1 MMMVLSLMKTDNF
14 NQKNGE
20 EYSIMKMWII
30 LLLSSFMFAQQTFSN
45 EEVLGIANQIKE
57 LQYSDSIKTV
67 QIENLEKQIVGYKK
81 QAEID
86 SLLLQHK
93 DFQIGLL
100 DERSK
105 LYEEQV
111 KLVRPKWYESKY
123 IYWIQGSAII
133 LIGSWVSS
141 NVR

>member
-1 MMMVLSLMKTDNF
+1 MKYF
-14 NQKNGE
+14 
-20 EYSIMKMWII
+20 WI
-30 LLLSSFMFAQQTFSN
+30 LLILAPLFAQQTFSN

-57 LQYSDSIKTV
+57 LQYSDSVKTI
-67 QIENLEKQIVGYKK
+67 QIANLEKQIVGYKK

-100 DERSK
+100 DERCK
-105 LYEEQV
+105 LYEKQV
-111 KLVRPKWYESKY
+111 KLVKPKWYESKY

>member
-1 MMMVLSLMKTDNF
+1 MIFKKYL
-14 NQKNGE
+14 
-20 EYSIMKMWII
+20 I
-30 LLLSSFMFAQQTFSN
+30 LLFIFTFSFAQQTFSN
-45 EEVLGIANQIKE
+45 EEVLNIANQIKE

-93 DFQIGLL
+93 DFQIGILN
-100 DERSK
+100 ERSK

-111 KLVRPKWYESKY
+111 KLVKPKWYESKY

>member
-1 MMMVLSLMKTDNF
+1 
-14 NQKNGE
+14 
-20 EYSIMKMWII
+20 MWII

-57 LQYSDSIKTV
+57 LQYSDSVKTV
-67 QIENLEKQIVGYKK
+67 QIENLEKQIGTYKR

-86 SLLLQHK
+86 SLLLRHK
-93 DFQIGLL
+93 DFQVGLL
-100 DERSK
+100 NERCK
-105 LYEEQV
+105 LYEEQI
-111 KLVRPKWYESKY
+111 KLVKPKWYESKY
-123 IYWIQGSAII
+123 IYWFQGSAMI

>member
-1 MMMVLSLMKTDNF
+1 MK
-14 NQKNGE
+14 
-20 EYSIMKMWII
+20 YIWI
-30 LLLSSFMFAQQTFSN
+30 LLLLVPLFAQQTFSN
-45 EEVLGIANQIKE
+45 EEVLNIANQIKE

-67 QIENLEKQIVGYKK
+67 QIENLERQIVGYKK
-81 QAEID
+81 QSEID

-93 DFQIGLL
+93 DFQIGILN
-100 DERSK
+100 ERSK

-111 KLVRPKWYESKY
+111 KLVKPKWYESKY

>member
-1 MMMVLSLMKTDNF
+1 
-14 NQKNGE
+14 
-20 EYSIMKMWII
+20 MKMWLI
-30 LLLSSFMFAQQTFSN
+30 LLLSTFIFAQQTFSN

-57 LQYSDSIKTV
+57 LQYSDSVKTL

-93 DFQIGLL
+93 DFQIRIL
-100 DERSK
+100 DERCK
-105 LYEEQV
+105 LYEKQV
-111 KLVRPKWYESKY
+111 KLVKPKWYESKY

>member
-1 MMMVLSLMKTDNF
+1 MKTEF
-14 NQKNGE
+14 IE
-20 EYSIMKMWII
+20 R
-30 LLLSSFMFAQQTFSN
+30 
-45 EEVLGIANQIKE
+45 KE
-57 LQYSDSIKTV
+57 LLEKKNLDNIFNIIETEK
-67 QIENLEKQIVGYKK
+67 ENLSKEYNYIQLCNLIRDTIKQIDTYKR
-81 QAEID
+81 QTGID

-93 DFQIGLL
+93 DFQIKIL
-100 DERSK
+100 DERCK
-105 LYEEQV
+105 LYEKQV

>member
-1 MMMVLSLMKTDNF
+1 MKYF
-14 NQKNGE
+14 
-20 EYSIMKMWII
+20 WI
-30 LLLSSFMFAQQTFSN
+30 LLLLLVPLFAQQTFSN

-57 LQYSDSIKTV
+57 LQHSDSVKTI
-67 QIENLEKQIVGYKK
+67 QIVNLEKQIDTYKR
-81 QAEID
+81 QAGID

-100 DERSK
+100 DERCK

>member
-1 MMMVLSLMKTDNF
+1 MK
-14 NQKNGE
+14 
-20 EYSIMKMWII
+20 YLWI
-30 LLLSSFMFAQQTFSN
+30 LLLLVPLFRQQTFSN
-45 EEVLGIANQIKE
+45 EEVLGIANQIKQ
-57 LQYSDSIKTV
+57 LQYSDSLKTI
-67 QIENLEKQIVGYKK
+67 QIVNLEKQIDTYKR
-81 QAEID
+81 QTGID

-93 DFQIGLL
+93 DFQIGIL
-100 DERSK
+100 DERCK

>member
-1 MMMVLSLMKTDNF
+1 
-14 NQKNGE
+14 
-20 EYSIMKMWII
+20 MKMWII

-45 EEVLGIANQIKE
+45 EEVLNIANQIKE

-81 QAEID
+81 QSEID

-100 DERSK
+100 NERVK

-111 KLVRPKWYESKY
+111 KLVKPKWYESKY
-123 IYWIQGSAII
+123 IYWIQGSAMI

>member
-1 MMMVLSLMKTDNF
+1 MK
-14 NQKNGE
+14 
-20 EYSIMKMWII
+20 YLWI
-30 LLLSSFMFAQQTFSN
+30 LLLLVPLFAQQTFTN
-45 EEVLGIANQIKE
+45 EEVLNITNQIKE

-93 DFQIGLL
+93 DFQIGILN
-100 DERSK
+100 ERSK

>member
-1 MMMVLSLMKTDNF
+1 MK
-14 NQKNGE
+14 
-20 EYSIMKMWII
+20 YLWI
-30 LLLSSFMFAQQTFSN
+30 LLLLVPLFGQQTFSN
-45 EEVLGIANQIKE
+45 EEVLGIANQIKK

-86 SLLLQHK
+86 SLMLQHK
-93 DFQIGLL
+93 DFQIGILN
-100 DERSK
+100 ERSK

>member
-93 DFQIGLL
+93 DFQIGILN
-100 DERSK
+100 ERSK

-111 KLVRPKWYESKY
+111 KLVKPKWYESKY

>member
-1 MMMVLSLMKTDNF
+1 MIFKKYL
-14 NQKNGE
+14 
-20 EYSIMKMWII
+20 I
-30 LLLSSFMFAQQTFSN
+30 LLFIFTFSFAQQTFSN
-45 EEVLGIANQIKE
+45 EEVLNIANQIKE

-67 QIENLEKQIVGYKK
+67 QIENLERQIVGYKK

-93 DFQIGLL
+93 DFQIGILN
-100 DERSK
+100 ERSK

>member
-1 MMMVLSLMKTDNF
+1 MKYF
-14 NQKNGE
+14 
-20 EYSIMKMWII
+20 WI
-30 LLLSSFMFAQQTFSN
+30 LLLLVPLFSQQTFSN

-57 LQYSDSIKTV
+57 LQHSDSVKTI
-67 QIENLEKQIVGYKK
+67 QIVNLEKQIDTYKR
-81 QAEID
+81 QAGID

>member
-1 MMMVLSLMKTDNF
+1 MK
-14 NQKNGE
+14 
-20 EYSIMKMWII
+20 YLWI
-30 LLLSSFMFAQQTFSN
+30 LLLLVPLFAQQTFTN

-57 LQYSDSIKTV
+57 LQHSDSVKTI
-67 QIENLEKQIVGYKK
+67 QIVNLEKQIDTYKR
-81 QAEID
+81 QAGID

-93 DFQIGLL
+93 DFQIRIL
-100 DERSK
+100 DERCK
-105 LYEEQV
+105 LYEKQV

>member
-1 MMMVLSLMKTDNF
+1 MK
-14 NQKNGE
+14 
-20 EYSIMKMWII
+20 YLWI
-30 LLLSSFMFAQQTFSN
+30 LLLLVPLFAQQTFTN

-67 QIENLEKQIVGYKK
+67 HIENLEKQIIGYKK

-93 DFQIGLL
+93 DFQIGILN
-100 DERSK
+100 ERSK

>member
-1 MMMVLSLMKTDNF
+1 MK
-14 NQKNGE
+14 
-20 EYSIMKMWII
+20 YLWI
-30 LLLSSFMFAQQTFSN
+30 LLLVPLFGQQTFSN
-45 EEVLGIANQIKE
+45 EEVLGIANQIKQ

-86 SLLLQHK
+86 SLMLQHK
-93 DFQIGLL
+93 DFQIGILN
-100 DERSK
+100 ERCK
-105 LYEEQV
+105 LYEKQV
-111 KLVRPKWYESKY
+111 KLVKPKWYESKY

>member
-1 MMMVLSLMKTDNF
+1 MK
-14 NQKNGE
+14 
-20 EYSIMKMWII
+20 YLWI
-30 LLLSSFMFAQQTFSN
+30 LLLLVPLFAQKTFTN

-57 LQYSDSIKTV
+57 LQYSDSVKTL

-81 QAEID
+81 QTEID
-86 SLLLQHK
+86 SLLLRHK
-93 DFQIGLL
+93 DFQVGLL
-100 DERSK
+100 NERCK

-111 KLVRPKWYESKY
+111 KLVKPKWYESKY
-123 IYWIQGSAII
+123 IYWFQGSAMI

>member
-1 MMMVLSLMKTDNF
+1 MNMK
-14 NQKNGE
+14 
-20 EYSIMKMWII
+20 YLWI
-30 LLLSSFMFAQQTFSN
+30 LLLLVPLFGQQTFSN

-67 QIENLEKQIVGYKK
+67 QIENLQKQITAYKK
-81 QAEID
+81 QSEID

-100 DERSK
+100 DERCK
-105 LYEEQV
+105 LYEKQV
-111 KLVRPKWYESKY
+111 KLVKPKWYESKY

>member
-1 MMMVLSLMKTDNF
+1 MK
-14 NQKNGE
+14 
-20 EYSIMKMWII
+20 YIWI
-30 LLLSSFMFAQQTFSN
+30 LLLLVPLFAQQTFSN

-93 DFQIGLL
+93 DFQIGILN
-100 DERSK
+100 ERSK

>member
-1 MMMVLSLMKTDNF
+1 MK
-14 NQKNGE
+14 
-20 EYSIMKMWII
+20 YLWI
-30 LLLSSFMFAQQTFSN
+30 LLLLVPLFAQQTFTN
-45 EEVLGIANQIKE
+45 EEVLNIANQIKE

-81 QAEID
+81 QANID

-93 DFQIGLL
+93 DFQIGILN
-100 DERSK
+100 ERSK

>member
-1 MMMVLSLMKTDNF
+1 MKYF
-14 NQKNGE
+14 
-20 EYSIMKMWII
+20 WI
-30 LLLSSFMFAQQTFSN
+30 LLLLLVPLFAQQTFSN

-57 LQYSDSIKTV
+57 LQHSDSVKTV
-67 QIENLEKQIVGYKK
+67 QIVNLEKQIDTYKR
-81 QAEID
+81 QAGID

-93 DFQIGLL
+93 DFQIGILN
-100 DERSK
+100 ERSK

>member
-1 MMMVLSLMKTDNF
+1 MK
-14 NQKNGE
+14 
-20 EYSIMKMWII
+20 YLWI
-30 LLLSSFMFAQQTFSN
+30 LLLLVPLFAQQTFSN

-57 LQYSDSIKTV
+57 LQHSDSVKTI
-67 QIENLEKQIVGYKK
+67 QIVNLEKQIDTYKR
-81 QAEID
+81 QTGID

-100 DERSK
+100 DERCK
-105 LYEEQV
+105 LYEKQV
-111 KLVRPKWYESKY
+111 KLVKPKWYESKY

>member
-1 MMMVLSLMKTDNF
+1 MKF
-14 NQKNGE
+14 KK
-20 EYSIMKMWII
+20 YLI
-30 LLLSSFMFAQQTFSN
+30 LLFIFTFTFAQQTFTN

-67 QIENLEKQIVGYKK
+67 QIENLQKQIGTYKR

-86 SLLLQHK
+86 SLLLLHK
-93 DFQIGLL
+93 DFQVGLL
-100 DERSK
+100 NERCK

-111 KLVRPKWYESKY
+111 KLVKPKWYESKY
-123 IYWIQGSAII
+123 IYWFQGSAMI

>member
-1 MMMVLSLMKTDNF
+1 
-14 NQKNGE
+14 
-20 EYSIMKMWII
+20 MKMWII

-93 DFQIGLL
+93 DFQIGILN
-100 DERSK
+100 ERSK

>member
-1 MMMVLSLMKTDNF
+1 MIFKKYL
-14 NQKNGE
+14 
-20 EYSIMKMWII
+20 I
-30 LLLSSFMFAQQTFSN
+30 LLFIFTFSFAQQTFSN
-45 EEVLGIANQIKE
+45 EEVLNIANQIKE

-67 QIENLEKQIVGYKK
+67 QIENLERQIVGYKK

-93 DFQIGLL
+93 DFQIGILN
-100 DERSK
+100 ERSK

-111 KLVRPKWYESKY
+111 KLVKPKWYESKY

>member
-1 MMMVLSLMKTDNF
+1 MK
-14 NQKNGE
+14 
-20 EYSIMKMWII
+20 IWLI
-30 LLLSSFMFAQQTFSN
+30 LLLSTFMFAQQTFSN

-86 SLLLQHK
+86 SLLLRHK
-93 DFQIGLL
+93 DFQVGLL
-100 DERSK
+100 NERCK

-111 KLVRPKWYESKY
+111 KLIKPKWYESKY
-123 IYWIQGSAII
+123 IYWFQGSAMI

>member
-1 MMMVLSLMKTDNF
+1 
-14 NQKNGE
+14 
-20 EYSIMKMWII
+20 MKMWII

-57 LQYSDSIKTV
+57 LQYSDSVKTI
-67 QIENLEKQIVGYKK
+67 QIANLEKQIVGYKK

-100 DERSK
+100 DERCK
-105 LYEEQV
+105 LYEKQV
-111 KLVRPKWYESKY
+111 KLVKPKWYESKY